1 MNVKSGICAAYLVA
15 TAAFGIDDVGA
26 MSAMLDEV
34 CMAPGH
40 VDMKNK
46 GRMDAWI
53 VKVDN
58 GMDTLWEKV
67 IGGKKDEY
75 MLDAVNI
82 PDGGCIF
89 VGTKDISRDRFRD
102 F

>member
-1 MNVKSGICAAYLVA
+1 
-15 TAAFGIDDVGA
+15 
-26 MSAMLDEV
+26 
-34 CMAPGH
+34 
-40 VDMKNK
+40 
-46 GRMDAWI
+46 MDAWI
-53 VKVDN
+53 IKVDN

-75 MLDAVNI
+75 MLDAVNS